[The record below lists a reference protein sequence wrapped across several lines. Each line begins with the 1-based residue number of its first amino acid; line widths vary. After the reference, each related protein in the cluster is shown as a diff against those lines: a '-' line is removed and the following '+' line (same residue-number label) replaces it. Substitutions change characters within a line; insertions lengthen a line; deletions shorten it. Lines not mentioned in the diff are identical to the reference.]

1 MLVFLMLYINL
12 CSNDSNLDGDVYFK
26 EGDYSAALDHYNEF
40 LMLNPHHTKTLY
52 NRGRCYEELGFSDK
66 AAEDYDEV
74 LDRDPDN
81 VKALVSLSKFYYNN
95 ENFEATIN
103 LCTSAIMIDQENY
116 LAHFYKARACH
127 KIGDIPDALE
137 SYGAVIGLRPDFG
150 FAYFQR
156 ASLLISMGLAP
167 FGCYDL
173 QIADSLH
180 VDGARE
186 AYMEFCQQ

>member
-1 MLVFLMLYINL
+1 MLVFIVFYVNL
-12 CSNDSNLDGDVYFK
+12 CSNDSNLDGDVYFNNS
-26 EGDYSAALDHYNEF
+26 DYAAALEHYNEF
-40 LMLNPHHTKTLY
+40 LMLNPHHVKTLY
-52 NRGRCYEELGFSDK
+52 NRGRCYEELGFADK

-74 LDRDPDN
+74 LDREPDN
-81 VKALVSLSKFYYNN
+81 VKALVSLSKYYYNN
-95 ENFEATIN
+95 GNFEATIN
-103 LCTSAIMIDQENY
+103 LCESAIMLDQENY

-127 KIGDIPDALE
+127 KIGDILDALD
-137 SYGAVIGLRPDFG
+137 SYNAVLGIKPDFG

-156 ASLLISMGLAP
+156 ASLFISMGLSP

-186 AYMEFCQQ
+186 AYLQFCR